1 MKDIIKLQ
9 SRYASDNNYLKKVSG
24 TEKSYELKT
33 EYCYRAGFINENKA
47 FIDPSGGPM
56 IIEGGYLHEADA
68 IVDTIK
74 NGVITFK

>member
-9 SRYASDNNYLKKVSG
+9 SKYASDNNYLKKIAG

-33 EYCYRAGFINENKA
+33 EYCYRAGFISENKA

-56 IIEGGYLHEADA
+56 IIEGEYLHEADA